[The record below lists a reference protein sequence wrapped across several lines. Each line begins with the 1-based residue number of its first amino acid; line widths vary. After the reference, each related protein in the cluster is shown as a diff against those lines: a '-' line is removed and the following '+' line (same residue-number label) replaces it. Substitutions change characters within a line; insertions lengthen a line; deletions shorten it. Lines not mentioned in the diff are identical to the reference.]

1 MLSLPLLAPPAN
13 VYVYAQE
20 ALDPNVIW
28 ARRVGMWTVAE
39 APSRTVDSVAEV
51 RLSLRFERPA
61 AAGPGLVQLL
71 FFHSSELSLLGT
83 TDSDGRRALCCTD
96 RAAAAGACRRA
107 GMLVVRGD
115 GEADEQQ
122 PGVWV
127 RDVPFRGPEAT
138 GAVDATVRVSRS
150 GVHYLLLASCAP
162 STGSVLVSGST
173 AWLNPHGYLP
183 AELYAFLPFFGA
195 MAALYSALLAL
206 WVGLCV
212 RHRSLLLPLQVY
224 IGGVILLG
232 WLEAVTWY
240 RDYDL
245 FNAGGSRG
253 VVPIVLGVLA
263 STAKKTAPRAR
274 LTHSPVAPLS
284 PQVSRLLLLVVCLGY
299 GVALLSAAMITWQL
313 GALAGDP
320 LDESWATLWVFD
332 AFWHA
337 LYFAVLLAHLLSL
350 ENKGCVTSMV
360 FALCAQ
366 YFASGHFV
374 NVPTAADEFG
384 ICKEVG
390 SWRAARSLWVHTRPE
405 CEELCL
411 TDHSCTAYE
420 WSITAKDS
428 LGNSRCEL
436 LSQPIGSIRRSS
448 NHICQVKE
456 TAQGAS
462 APPGQSAVAPSW
474 LSSPARVAS
483 NKLPSSGARA
493 PTSTNLIRRQAGC
506 YAAPDKDCPC
516 CQYVKPG
523 EDVAS
528 ACPQKDLR
536 NADLRNASFEGAI
549 LQDMNIECAVFDGA
563 ELKSVSFMKSH
574 GKGASFRH
582 ARMEGALFMSTS
594 LDRASWH
601 GVQGTLSATF
611 EAATGSL
618 PPEISP
624 AV

>member
-1 MLSLPLLAPPAN
+1 MAFLAPP
-13 VYVYAQE
+13 
-20 ALDPNVIW
+20 
-28 ARRVGMWTVAE
+28 
-39 APSRTVDSVAEV
+39 
-51 RLSLRFERPA
+51 
-61 AAGPGLVQLL
+61 
-71 FFHSSELSLLGT
+71 
-83 TDSDGRRALCCTD
+83 
-96 RAAAAGACRRA
+96 
-107 GMLVVRGD
+107 
-115 GEADEQQ
+115 
-122 PGVWV
+122 
-127 RDVPFRGPEAT
+127 
-138 GAVDATVRVSRS
+138 
-150 GVHYLLLASCAP
+150 LA
-162 STGSVLVSGST
+162 
-173 AWLNPHGYLP
+173 
-183 AELYAFLPFFGA
+183 
-195 MAALYSALLAL
+195 
-206 WVGLCV
+206 
-212 RHRSLLLPLQVY
+212 
-224 IGGVILLG
+224 
-232 WLEAVTWY
+232 
-240 RDYDL
+240 
-245 FNAGGSRG
+245 
-253 VVPIVLGVLA
+253 
-263 STAKKTAPRAR
+263 
-274 LTHSPVAPLS
+274 
-284 PQVSRLLLLVVCLGY
+284 
-299 GVALLSAAMITWQL
+299 
-313 GALAGDP
+313 
-320 LDESWATLWVFD
+320 
-332 AFWHA
+332 
-337 LYFAVLLAHLLSL
+337 
-350 ENKGCVTSMV
+350 ENKACVTAML

-436 LSQPIGSIRRSS
+436 LSEPIGSIRRSS

-456 TAQGAS
+456 TAQSAS

-582 ARMEGALFMSTS
+582 ARMEGAVFDEAKLDSPDFTFASLLSSSFQFTVFTGVSFFNNANIEGALFMSTS